1 MQRNKRQ
8 RYIDH
13 LYAAVHTLSGVT
25 QQDADQAK
33 AEQHPCIKVCT
44 QRKVRNEDSQETY
57 MQLNPNKILG
67 SGGMLRS
74 AAEMEQVVDQTLQA
88 VGVDL
93 ETFVIRRVDLA
104 FNSEDPQDYR
114 LFQKLNRLL
123 ICCLAYEYRIDNCY
137 RSEDLWSFDQLS
149 IAIMNTRIS
158 VENYDKEAES
168 GGTCPVCSRL
178 EVRSMKLQA
187 GDSIRKEFLQRWP
200 ERWSRAIKRMQ
211 DVEQRYNDRLEQL
224 YKEDLK
230 KDKRDRDY
238 LNLTAFLLQYKEC
251 IFSSRQMV
259 DLLSRFDEVEDPRQ
273 KARSFKSH
281 HRIEYFSQTDL
292 KVIVAALNEA
302 TEQYFGSEGNIL
314 PGTESAPQTCI
325 LDEKQ
330 LQNVA

>member
-1 MQRNKRQ
+1 MRKIKRD
-8 RYIDH
+8 RYINN

-33 AEQHPCIKVCT
+33 AEMHPCVKVCT
-44 QRKVRNEDSQETY
+44 KRKVRNEDSQETY
-57 MQLNPNKILG
+57 MQLNPNKLLG

-88 VGVDL
+88 VEVDP

-149 IAIMNTRIS
+149 IAVMNTRIS

-168 GGTCPVCSRL
+168 GGTCPVCSRF
-178 EVRSMKLQA
+178 EIRSMKLQA
-187 GDSIRKEFLQRWP
+187 GDSIRKEFLYRWP
-200 ERWSRAIKRMQ
+200 ARWNRAIKRMQ
-211 DVEQRYNDRLEQL
+211 DVEQRYNDRLEEL
-224 YKEDLK
+224 YKEDLA

-238 LNLTAFLLQYKEC
+238 LNLTAFLMQYKEC

-259 DLLSRFDEVEDPRQ
+259 DLLSRFDEVTDPRQ

-292 KVIVAALNEA
+292 KVIVEALNVA
-302 TEQYFGSEGNIL
+302 TEQYF
-314 PGTESAPQTCI
+314 ESAPQTCI
-325 LDEKQ
+325 LDDDQQK
-330 LQNVA
+330 NVA

>member
-44 QRKVRNEDSQETY
+44 RRKVRNEDSQETY
-57 MQLNPNKILG
+57 MQLNPNKVLG

-74 AAEMEQVVDQTLQA
+74 AAEMEQVLDQTLQA
-88 VGVDL
+88 VGVVP
-93 ETFVIRRVDLA
+93 ETFAIRRVDLA

-123 ICCLAYEYRIDNCY
+123 ICCLAYEYKIDNCY

-149 IAIMNTRIS
+149 IAVMNTRIS

-168 GGTCPVCSRL
+168 GGTCPICSRL
-178 EVRSMKLQA
+178 EVRSMKLQE

-200 ERWSRAIKRMQ
+200 ERWNRAIKRMQ
-211 DVEQRYNDRLEQL
+211 NVEQRYNDRLEQL
-224 YKEDLK
+224 YKEDLA

-238 LNLTAFLLQYKEC
+238 LNLTAFLMQYKDC

-259 DLLSRFDEVEDPRQ
+259 DLLARFDEVADPRQ

-281 HRIEYFSQTDL
+281 HRIEYFSMTDL
-292 KVIVAALNEA
+292 KVIVAALNAA

-314 PGTESAPQTCI
+314 PGTESAPEACI
-325 LDEKQ
+325 LDENQ
-330 LQNVA
+330 MQNVA

>member
-1 MQRNKRQ
+1 MRKIKRD
-8 RYIDH
+8 RYINN

-25 QQDADQAK
+25 QQEADQAK
-33 AEQHPCIKVCT
+33 AELHPCVKICT

-57 MQLNPNKILG
+57 MQLNPNKVVE

-74 AAEMEQVVDQTLQA
+74 AADMEQVLDQTLRS

-123 ICCLAYEYRIDNCY
+123 ICCLAYEYKIDNCY

-149 IAIMNTRIS
+149 IAVMNTRIS

-168 GGTCPVCSRL
+168 GGTCPICSRF
-178 EVRSMKLQA
+178 EIRSMKLQA
-187 GDSIRKEFLQRWP
+187 GDSLRKEFLQRWP
-200 ERWSRAIKRMQ
+200 DRWNRAIKRMQ

-224 YKEDLK
+224 YKEDLA

-238 LNLTAFLLQYKEC
+238 LNLTAFLLQYKDC
-251 IFSSRQMV
+251 VFSSRQMI
-259 DLLSRFDEVEDPRQ
+259 DLLTRFDEVEDPRQ

-292 KVIVAALNEA
+292 KVIVAALNAA
-302 TEQYFGSEGNIL
+302 TEQYFSSEGNIL
-314 PGTESAPQTCI
+314 PSDQNAPQTCI
-325 LDEKQ
+325 LDDDQQK
-330 LQNVA
+330 NVA

>member
-1 MQRNKRQ
+1 MRKIKRD
-8 RYIDH
+8 RYINN

-33 AEQHPCIKVCT
+33 AEQHKCIKVCT
-44 QRKVRNEDSQETY
+44 QRKVRNEDSKETY
-57 MQLNPNKILG
+57 MQLNPNKVLG

-88 VGVDL
+88 VEVDP

-123 ICCLAYEYRIDNCY
+123 ICCLAYEYKIDNCY

-168 GGTCPVCSRL
+168 GGTCPVCSRF
-178 EVRSMKLQA
+178 EIRSMKLQA
-187 GDSIRKEFLQRWP
+187 GDSIRKEFLERWP
-200 ERWSRAIKRMQ
+200 ARWNRAIKRMQ

-224 YKEDLK
+224 YKEDLAN
-230 KDKRDRDY
+230 DKRDRDY
-238 LNLTAFLLQYKEC
+238 LNLTAFLMQYKDC
-251 IFSSRQMV
+251 VFSSRQMV
-259 DLLSRFDEVEDPRQ
+259 DLLSRFEEVEDPSQ

-292 KVIVAALNEA
+292 KVVVAALNAA
-302 TEQYFGSEGNIL
+302 TEQYF
-314 PGTESAPQTCI
+314 ESAQQACI
-325 LDEKQ
+325 LEDDQQK
-330 LQNVA
+330 NVA

>member
-1 MQRNKRQ
+1 MRKIKRD
-8 RYIDH
+8 RYINN

-67 SGGMLRS
+67 SGGILRS
-74 AAEMEQVVDQTLQA
+74 AAEMEQVLDQTLQA

-149 IAIMNTRIS
+149 IAVMNTRIS

-168 GGTCPVCSRL
+168 GGTCPVCSRF
-178 EVRSMKLQA
+178 EIRSMKLQA
-187 GDSIRKEFLQRWP
+187 GDSIRKEFLERWP
-200 ERWSRAIKRMQ
+200 ARWNRAIKRMQ
-211 DVEQRYNDRLEQL
+211 DVELRYNDRLEQL
-224 YKEDLK
+224 YKEDLT

-238 LNLTAFLLQYKEC
+238 LNLTAFLLQYKDC

-259 DLLSRFDEVEDPRQ
+259 DLLARFDEVADPPQ

-292 KVIVAALNEA
+292 KVIVEALNVA
-302 TEQYFGSEGNIL
+302 TEQYFESEGNIL
-314 PGTESAPQTCI
+314 PGTESAPQACI
-325 LDEKQ
+325 LDENQ
-330 LQNVA
+330 MQNVA